1 MNGDTGDT
9 GDMGGKGTRHWL
21 TRPRTIRRLWIGGGV
36 MLAGL
41 VLADFFVDAHPS
53 FGVDGSFGFYAW
65 YGLITCMAMVL
76 GAKGLGV
83 LLKRRDDYY
92 DD

>member
-1 MNGDTGDT
+1 MNDNE
-9 GDMGGKGTRHWL
+9 TRHWL

-41 VLADFFVDAHPS
+41 VLADIFVDAHPS
-53 FGVDGSFGFYAW
+53 FGVDGAFGFYAW
-65 YGLITCMAMVL
+65 HGLISCVAMILV
-76 GAKGLGV
+76 AKGLGV
-83 LLKRRDDYY
+83 LLKRKDDYY

>member
-1 MNGDTGDT
+1 MTPDE
-9 GDMGGKGTRHWL
+9 KARHWL
-21 TRPRTIRRLWIGGGV
+21 VRPRTIRRLRIGGGV

-41 VLADFFVDAHPS
+41 VLADFLVHGHPS
-53 FGVDGSFGFYAW
+53 FGVDGTFGFYAW

-76 GAKGLGV
+76 VAKGLGV

>member
-1 MNGDTGDT
+1 MNDNE
-9 GDMGGKGTRHWL
+9 TRHWL
-21 TRPRTIRRLWIGGGV
+21 TQPRTIRRLWMGGGV

-53 FGVDGSFGFYAW
+53 FGVDGTFGSYAW
-65 YGLITCMAMVL
+65 YGLISCVAMILV
-76 GAKGLGV
+76 AKGLGV
-83 LLKRRDDYY
+83 LLKRKDDYY

>member
-1 MNGDTGDT
+1 MNDNETG
-9 GDMGGKGTRHWL
+9 HWL

-41 VLADFFVDAHPS
+41 VLADVFVDAHPT

-65 YGLITCMAMVL
+65 YGLITCAAMVL
-76 GAKGLGV
+76 GARALGV
-83 LLKRRDDYY
+83 LLKRRDGYY